1 MTPGRGSPNQA
12 LIYVKPSRHR
22 PGVYSSPSR
31 PDLGFYRRLGVSRS
45 GLNHRNERMGWLEI
59 LFYMTI
65 AVAAVSI
72 VAAAWALVTGRTH
85 RVK

>member
-1 MTPGRGSPNQA
+1 
-12 LIYVKPSRHR
+12 
-22 PGVYSSPSR
+22 
-31 PDLGFYRRLGVSRS
+31 
-45 GLNHRNERMGWLEI
+45 MGWLEI

-72 VAAAWALVTGRTH
+72 VAAGWALVTGRTH